1 MTPAHASSVSI
12 DLEQPI
18 KRGETSIAQ
27 IELRRPNAGELRGLH
42 MSQLLAM
49 QTDAILTLLP
59 RICTPILMPHE
70 MNQLD
75 PSDLV
80 MIGYSIV
87 EMTAPKSMRHG
98 LQK

>member
-1 MTPAHASSVSI
+1 MTPAHASSVNI

-18 KRGETSIAQ
+18 KRGETSIEQ
-27 IELRRPNAGELRGLH
+27 LELRRPNAGELRGLH

-75 PSDLV
+75 PADLV
-80 MIGYSIV
+80 MIGYTIIG
-87 EMTAPKSMRHG
+87 MTAPKSMQQG
-98 LQK
+98 LPQ